1 MHTKTDIENRT
12 IESFTDSTIKT
23 VATEWITGDLMG
35 SDCEAGQQVQKIVN
49 EIIACALSGETPKF
63 NPQQYSKVA
72 GFVKQKASE
81 YAESDFPMLKKEAV
95 DAWEDSLERNVA

>member
-1 MHTKTDIENRT
+1 MCTKTDIEDRI

-35 SDCEAGQQVQKIVN
+35 SDCEAGQQVQNIVK
-49 EIIACALSGETPKF
+49 EIIACALSGEKHNF

-72 GFVKQKASE
+72 EYVKDKAAE
-81 YAESDFPMLKKEAV
+81 YAKTDFPMLKKEA
-95 DAWEDSLERNVA
+95 DNAWEDSLERNVA